1 MLLERPQVT
10 ARDFFFQNQNPAPL
24 HALIRSLFF
33 HVFPIFS
40 VSSDIRSSQV
50 ISSRLARANF
60 ISAHFMWQQM
70 CCAKESPADILCKQ
84 QCTPLKFGKLH
95 VCLTHKFTNLRF
107 YDVLRVY
114 AKFCKFTKFTVLRS
128 KAARSDGKF
137 TILPF
142 YGAFLG
148 NNGIYHFMVLPFYS
162 APGQKTC
169 FSPAP
174 CTQTPQK
181 AFFRSFFLFP
191 LSLSLSF
198 WGKFPSNNVIL

>member
-95 VCLTHKFTNLRF
+95 VCLTHKFTNLPF
-107 YDVLRVY
+107 YDP
-114 AKFCKFTKFTVLRS
+114 KD
-128 KAARSDGKF
+128 ARSHRKF
-137 TILPF
+137 AILLS

-148 NNGIYHFMVLPFYS
+148 NNSIYHFTLLPFYG
-162 APGQKTC
+162 PEQKTC
-169 FSPAP
+169 LSPAP
-174 CTQTPQK
+174 CPTQGSDFT
-181 AFFRSFFLFP
+181 
-191 LSLSLSF
+191 
-198 WGKFPSNNVIL
+198 